1 MFGKRAALIYMGY
14 SIMNKEMNEIFS
26 RTIVNG
32 VEGILALVSLN
43 YFAII
48 SKRKARLSFDG
59 SMIKMTVSIT
69 LSFLIR
75 SSSLLAYL
83 FLLASFVLG

>member
-1 MFGKRAALIYMGY
+1 MFGKRAALIYIGY
-14 SIMNKEMNEIFS
+14 SIMNKEINEIFS

-48 SKRKARLSFDG
+48 SKKNAILSFDDN
-59 SMIKMTVSIT
+59 MVKMTVSIT
-69 LSFLIR
+69 LSYLIR

-83 FLLASFVLG
+83 VLLASFVLE

>member
-1 MFGKRAALIYMGY
+1 MFGKRTALIYMGY
-14 SIMNKEMNEIFS
+14 SIMNKEINEIFS

-32 VEGILALVSLN
+32 VEGTLALVSLN

-48 SKRKARLSFDG
+48 SKRNARLSFDE
-59 SMIKMTVSIT
+59 SMVKMTLSIT

-75 SSSLLAYL
+75 SSSLLAHL
-83 FLLASFVLG
+83 VLLASFVLG